1 MWCCDGKSVAEDPD
15 EFNPV
20 EALEDL
26 LTKYGAKPE
35 AVAELKAYYAEHK
48 EELAND
54 PKPVITRAI
63 KKIAKEKYGV
73 HTAVTPDI
81 QQLMYEVVH
90 YLESVSVP
98 GPYVGDND
106 LPPGQQNM
114 CSFAMK
120 GSCRCN

>member
-48 EELAND
+48 EERANE
-54 PKPVITRAI
+54 PKPVIIRAI
-63 KKIAKEKYGV
+63 QEIAKEKYGV
-73 HTAVTPDI
+73 NNAVTPEI
-81 QQLMYEVVH
+81 QQLMYEAPALPRKRV
-90 YLESVSVP
+90 
-98 GPYVGDND
+98 GPCHYVG
-106 LPPGQQNM
+106 G
-114 CSFAMK
+114 
-120 GSCRCN
+120 